1 VSQALRERG
10 QSQSQPSPQKIPS
23 ALAVMPPT
31 AQETLLAK
39 MEPLQMVLKQQAQEK
54 VLVLWQMQELLVQ
67 PA

>member
-31 AQETLLAK
+31 AQETLVAK
-39 MEPLQMVLKQQAQEK
+39 MEPLQMVLE
-54 VLVLWQMQELLVQ
+54 QELR
-67 PA
+67 